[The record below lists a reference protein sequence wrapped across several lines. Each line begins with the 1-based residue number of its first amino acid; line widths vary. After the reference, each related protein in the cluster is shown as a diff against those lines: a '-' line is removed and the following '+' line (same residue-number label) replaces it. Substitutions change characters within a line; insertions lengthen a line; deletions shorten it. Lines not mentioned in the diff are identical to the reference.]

1 MKSRKTTEASK
12 VRERILELC
21 EGAGGGHVTT
31 AFSVVEILLSL
42 YAVMDRDR
50 DRFILSEGHAAPAL
64 YAVMESLGLLDTD
77 WVEKFNSVGDTF
89 AVFPNPGI
97 TMSVGSLG
105 HGLGIGTGIAL
116 ALALTRAP
124 GLVWVLVSDGECYEG
139 STWEAATVAAHHN
152 LNNLVV
158 LLNRNG
164 MCATDF
170 TENACRLE
178 PLARKWRGFG
188 WKVVTVDG
196 HDREEL
202 ELEMAAVR
210 ARYNPQPTVIICRTV
225 KGKGV
230 DFISNEPL
238 WHSRALTGRELEKA
252 REQVR

>member
-21 EGAGGGHVTT
+21 EGAGGGHVTS
-31 AFSVVEILLSL
+31 AFSIVEILLSL
-42 YAVMDRDR
+42 YAVMDRNR

-77 WVEKFNSVGDTF
+77 WVKKFNSVGDTF
-89 AVFPNPGI
+89 AVFPNPGV

-105 HGLGIGTGIAL
+105 HGLGVGTGL
-116 ALALTRAP
+116 ALSMKLKRVNSM
-124 GLVWVLVSDGECYEG
+124 VWVLVSDGECYEG
-139 STWEAATVAAHHN
+139 STWEAAAVAAHHS

-164 MCATDF
+164 LCATDF

-178 PLARKWRGFG
+178 PLACKWKAWG
-188 WKVVTVDG
+188 WDVREADG
-196 HDREEL
+196 HNQEEL
-202 ELEMAAVR
+202 VREMERVR
-210 ARYNPQPTVIICRTV
+210 CRYSHKPTVIVCRTI

-238 WHSRALTGRELEKA
+238 WHSRALTGRALEKA
-252 REQVR
+252 MEEVR